1 MDWSAI
7 DTVLLDM
14 DGTLLD
20 LHYDNYFW
28 LEYLPREYAAH
39 KQISEEES
47 SAHLQATFHSGEGTL
62 QWYCLDHWSEQLGMD
77 IPALKKEIQHMIRVR
92 PFAIEFLRRL
102 HASRRDVVMVTNAH
116 PKTLELKM
124 ANVDITGW
132 FDRVV
137 ISHDLEVPKENPD
150 FWHRLQALHPFDPAR
165 TLLIDDTERVLDSA
179 REFGIAHLLT
189 LLQPDS
195 QRQKRLDT
203 RFPGIHH
210 FDEIMPEPEQ
220 VDE

>member
-1 MDWSAI
+1 MIDWDAI

-20 LHYDNYFW
+20 LHFDNYFW
-28 LEYLPREYAAH
+28 MDHLPRLYAA
-39 KQISEEES
+39 KQRITEAES
-47 SAHLQATFHSGEGTL
+47 SAYLQATFHSGEGTL

-77 IPALKKEIQHMIRVR
+77 IPALKQEIQHMIRAR
-92 PFAIEFLRRL
+92 PFAIEFLTQL
-102 HASRRDVVMVTNAH
+102 HASHRDVVMVTNAH
-116 PKTLELKM
+116 RKTLELKM
-124 ANVDITGW
+124 ANIDITGW

-137 ISHDLEVPKENPD
+137 ISHDLNAPKED
-150 FWHRLQALHPFDPAR
+150 QAFWHNLQALHPFNPAR

-179 REFGIAHLLT
+179 RDYGIAHLLT

-195 QRQKRLDT
+195 QGQKRLST

-210 FDEIMPEPEQ
+210 FDEIMPGVPAH
-220 VDE
+220 D